1 MRRIQ
6 LAVDDLEFRG
16 GSGRVGKAYRHI
28 FPRRPQSRWASWS
41 EEETEEGNKMKNW
54 DACVFGVGEL
64 SVDRV

>member
-1 MRRIQ
+1 LSSEAAQ
-6 LAVDDLEFRG
+6 DEL
-16 GSGRVGKAYRHI
+16 GRLI
-28 FPRRPQSRWASWS
+28 DTFPRRPQSRWASWS